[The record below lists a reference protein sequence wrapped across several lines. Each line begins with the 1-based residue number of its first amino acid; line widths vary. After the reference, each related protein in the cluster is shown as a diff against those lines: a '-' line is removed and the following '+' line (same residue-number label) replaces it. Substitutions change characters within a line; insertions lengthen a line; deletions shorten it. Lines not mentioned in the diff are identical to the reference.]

1 MALLLVVAGVSMVG
15 LLVAFAFAG
24 AEPLRR
30 IPGARAA
37 TIVFEWLG
45 GATLLAILS
54 FAALLGGGIALVVFI
69 VGGTAAACI
78 VLYGIAESIAY
89 LFGISLRWG
98 LVIACAL
105 FVVMSAAG
113 GLIHDIRLEVMP
125 PTSRRRNTSS
135 LEPISFAKPCST
147 MVRATHRCGVN
158 VTRAY
163 RRGPGRPRRARGAR
177 SP

>member
-1 MALLLVVAGVSMVG
+1 MVG
-15 LLVAFAFAG
+15 LIVAFAVGG
-24 AEPLRR
+24 AEALRR

-78 VLYGIAESIAY
+78 VLYGVAESIAY

-105 FVVMSAAG
+105 LVVMSAAG
-113 GLIHDIRLEVMP
+113 GLVHDIRLEPVP
-125 PTSRRRNTSS
+125 PQAPPK
-135 LEPISFAKPCST
+135 E
-147 MVRATHRCGVN
+147 HE
-158 VTRAY
+158 
-163 RRGPGRPRRARGAR
+163 
-177 SP
+177 